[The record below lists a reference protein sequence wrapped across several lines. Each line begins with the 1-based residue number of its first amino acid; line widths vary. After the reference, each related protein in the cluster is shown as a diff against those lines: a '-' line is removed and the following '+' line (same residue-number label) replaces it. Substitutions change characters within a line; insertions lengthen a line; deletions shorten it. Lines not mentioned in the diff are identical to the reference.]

1 MALMENI
8 YLYHLRVM
16 CTSFHLLFFRGHIRL
31 IYQTMQSPQ
40 SEQHSENPLKN
51 GNSRDGQN
59 GRDER
64 DVEAVELDEAEV
76 ARGDLEVL
84 RATRGGHELHEPG
97 GVVEGRVA
105 PGREQVRQAVHVRP
119 VLRVVPGRNIAYSHL
134 IFKIHLQGDSLPR
147 SRPWLG

>member
-1 MALMENI
+1 
-8 YLYHLRVM
+8 M
-16 CTSFHLLFFRGHIRL
+16 CTSFHLLFLRHIRL
-31 IYQTMQSPQ
+31 IYQTMQSPR
-40 SEQHSENPLKN
+40 SEQHSDNPLKN
-51 GNSRDGQN
+51 PDSRDGQD

-84 RATRGGHELHEPG
+84 RAARGGHELHEPG

-105 PGREQVRQAVHVRP
+105 AGRQQVRQEVHVRP

-134 IFKIHLQGDSLPR
+134 IFKIHLQSDPS
-147 SRPWLG
+147 S